1 MINLKRDCLTSYSNG
16 FRKQRETMNSPLT
29 VKNRIWSKV
38 KRKSIFL
45 LAGSGAIVNIIV
57 GFGTFML
64 GLFFGGPLDGTQGII
79 GLIRMAVMLINSLS
93 WLPFGLLFEFLL
105 LPENGLTILVVF
117 ALDGAFW
124 FLIGG
129 QIVVSLKSRKDRN
142 C

>member
-1 MINLKRDCLTSYSNG
+1 
-16 FRKQRETMNSPLT
+16 MNSPLT

>member
-1 MINLKRDCLTSYSNG
+1 
-16 FRKQRETMNSPLT
+16 
-29 VKNRIWSKV
+29 VKK
-38 KRKSIFL
+38 KSIFL
-45 LAGSGAIVNIIV
+45 LAGSGAIVNIIL

-64 GLFFGGPLDGTQGII
+64 GLFLGGPLDGTRGII
-79 GLIRMAVMLINSLS
+79 GLIRMTVMFINTLS
-93 WLPFGLLFEFLL
+93 WLPFGLLFEFLQ

-129 QIVVSLKSRKDRN
+129 QIVLFLKSRKQRN

>member
-1 MINLKRDCLTSYSNG
+1 MK
-16 FRKQRETMNSPLT
+16 K
-29 VKNRIWSKV
+29 
-38 KRKSIFL
+38 KSIFV

-64 GLFFGGPLDGTQGII
+64 GLFLGGPLDGTQGII

-93 WLPFGLLFEFLL
+93 WLPFGPLFEVLQ

-124 FLIGG
+124 FLVGG
-129 QIVVSLKSRKDRN
+129 QIVLFLNSRKQSN